1 MTGIA
6 PGIGVAAVNCALLP
20 GCDVSFSPRT
30 VRSSGRAAV
39 VTASVLF
46 AAVIYSAQADQIYK
60 TVDAQGHVTYSD
72 RPNTA
77 GAQKTDVAVQQADP
91 AEAARLAKERQLLN
105 AEDDQR
111 KKQQNAADKSK
122 AQQDHDKQARCQ
134 AARDRYNSIK
144 DLTRLFKMDADG
156 NRVYA
161 SDSDLDAQKEAAR
174 QAVTTACGT

>member
-1 MTGIA
+1 M
-6 PGIGVAAVNCALLP
+6 
-20 GCDVSFSPRT
+20 
-30 VRSSGRAAV
+30 RSSGRAAV

>member
-1 MTGIA
+1 
-6 PGIGVAAVNCALLP
+6 
-20 GCDVSFSPRT
+20 VSFSPRT

>member
-1 MTGIA
+1 
-6 PGIGVAAVNCALLP
+6 
-20 GCDVSFSPRT
+20 

-134 AARDRYNSIK
+134 AARDLFNTIK

>member
-1 MTGIA
+1 M
-6 PGIGVAAVNCALLP
+6 
-20 GCDVSFSPRT
+20 SFSPRT